1 MIASLRGELTVVSAE
16 GVVIDVGGVGYDVR
30 VPATTLATLPPVGE
44 IISMVILTQVR
55 EDAITLYGFR
65 STDERDLYL
74 ALISINQIGPKLAI
88 AILGNITPV
97 ELVEAIALGDTKR
110 LSMIPGVG
118 KKSAQRMILELR
130 DKLPQQLPES
140 PGSAATPVAASHAS
154 VRGDLIEALE
164 GLGFRRAEIQGTLKT
179 LKPKADETLEEL
191 LRRALGEL
199 SPKGR

>member
-1 MIASLRGELTVVSAE
+1 MIASLRGELTVLTAE

-44 IISMVILTQVR
+44 IISLVILTQVR

-97 ELVEAIALGDTKR
+97 ELVEAIGLGDTKR

-130 DKLPQQLPES
+130 DKLPQQMPELP
-140 PGSAATPVAASHAS
+140 GAAATPVAASPAS
-154 VRGDLIEALE
+154 VRGDLVEALE
-164 GLGFRRAEIQGTLKT
+164 GLGFRRAEIQATLKT

-191 LRRALGEL
+191 LRRALSEL

>member
-1 MIASLRGELTVVSAE
+1 MIASLRGELTVIGAE
-16 GVVIDVGGVGYDVR
+16 GVVLDVNGVGYEVR

-44 IISMVILTQVR
+44 MLSLVILTQVR

-65 STDERDLYL
+65 STEERDLYL

-88 AILGNITPV
+88 AILGSITPA

-110 LSMIPGVG
+110 LSMIPGIG

-130 DKLPQQLPES
+130 DKLPTQMPAGAAGDLP
-140 PGSAATPVAASHAS
+140 AAPTTTS

-164 GLGFRRAEIQGTLKT
+164 GLGFRRAEIQAALKV
-179 LKPKADETLEEL
+179 LKPRAEESLEEL
-191 LRRALGEL
+191 LRRALVEL